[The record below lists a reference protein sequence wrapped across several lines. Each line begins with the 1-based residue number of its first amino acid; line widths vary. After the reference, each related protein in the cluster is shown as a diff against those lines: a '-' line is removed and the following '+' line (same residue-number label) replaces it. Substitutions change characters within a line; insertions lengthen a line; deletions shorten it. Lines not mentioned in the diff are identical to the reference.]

1 MLQNPAQAT
10 SAAWTPP
17 REFDGYRLLW
27 TLSRGRRGTIY
38 LGHDSVLD
46 RPVTAYF
53 IDALDEQAREQM
65 LSEARAA
72 AKLLHPNL
80 LTVYRVGEV
89 EGRLYL
95 IAEYVRGQALSGVAR
110 PMPWRQV
117 LDIALNLASALALAH
132 RRGVLHRG
140 VRPRNIIV
148 PTTHSTEGEV
158 KLLNLGL
165 AGLLDAAELDPPT
178 DPPTSENS
186 VRFNEGEAAIDLKTS
201 VANLAQRFGITPP
214 RDAELIAP
222 VRMPTGNAHLSP
234 RPRESATAFV
244 APEVLEGEPASMGSD
259 VYSLGAVM
267 YELTSARAP
276 GESQED
282 LASLSKIAP
291 LIDPRFAGIIARCLR
306 RNPAERFASAEE
318 LHAALEQLRPGAVS
332 EQLPEGNPYRGLLP
346 FEAEHRSLFFGR
358 RGEIGTLVE
367 RLRTEACVL
376 LAAES
381 GVGKSSLCR
390 AGVLPLVSEGAL
402 GGRRVYK
409 IAVLVPGQR
418 PLAALTGALANA
430 LRINEAEITEPLRRD
445 PPAFGRVLQQLVA
458 RTLGERGGLLI
469 FIDQMEELVT
479 LASPEESRVVG
490 EALGSLL
497 AKLPG
502 LRLLLTARSDFLGRI
517 ATVPGIGE
525 SVTRTLYILRPL
537 GPDRIRE
544 AIVGPA
550 HAKGVLF
557 ESQALVSSLVES
569 TANTDGAL
577 PLLQFTL
584 AELWDAREGNCIT
597 ATALSAI
604 GGVTGALARHADH
617 VLGGLPDAQRDAA
630 RRILLALVTL
640 EGTRARRTEAEVVG
654 SDAGARSAL
663 EALVKG
669 RLLVARDTPEGAA
682 YEVAHE
688 ALIKGWDT
696 LRRWLEEYAESRT
709 ARQRLEVAAAE
720 WRRLGRVKEAL
731 WGGRQLA
738 EAAILDAADIGPR
751 EAEFLSASRQRAQ
764 LGKHLRTAVLLAV
777 PLTLL
782 FFYGAVQY
790 MAQKELHRRVAAY
803 LAQGLQQLTDARHR
817 NAEVEQLRH
826 DAFKAFDT
834 YHTTEGEVLW
844 QQVLSESLETDRVY
858 SRASQTFEA
867 ALTADGTSNEARAM
881 LADALLERALWA
893 QRDNRTGQLD
903 DLLQRLALYD
913 RSGER
918 RQRFSAPGKVRLLS
932 TPTGAQVTMARYEHD
947 ARGRMTTAPVRGLG
961 TTPTAELE
969 LPAGS
974 YLFTLQLPGYAAVRY
989 PVLVTRGRE
998 YKLEVPLL
1006 AAAAVPPGFVYI
1018 PTGRFEF
1025 GTSGDEALRKTFLST
1040 VPIHEVSLGSY
1051 LIARHET
1058 TYGEWIEY
1066 LKSLPPAERARVNTK
1081 VSKGNWS
1088 GAVELKELPDNSW
1101 QLTLQP
1107 ATQSY
1112 TAKIG
1117 EKISY
1122 NGRKLRRDQDWLQ
1135 LPVGGVTFDDAAAY
1149 AAWLRQSG
1157 KIPGARLCDEMEWER
1172 AARGADAR
1180 EWAHGDDLLPTDANH
1195 DETYGKDLNAMGPDE
1210 VGSYPASRSPFG
1222 VDDLVGN
1229 VFEWTQSRL
1238 TKDELVVRGG
1248 GYFFSAIAQRSTNRN
1263 PFDRTFR
1270 DPGVGFR
1277 LCATPAAAP
1286 LP

>member
-1 MLQNPAQAT
+1 MLENSAQAT
-10 SAAWTPP
+10 STAWIPP

-27 TLSRGRRGTIY
+27 TMSRGRRGTVY

-46 RPVTAYF
+46 RPVIAYF
-53 IDALDEQAREQM
+53 IDALDEAAREQM

-80 LTVYRVGEV
+80 VTVYRVGEV
-89 EGRLYL
+89 DGRLYL
-95 IAEYVRGQALSGVAR
+95 IAEYVRGQALSVLPR
-110 PMPWRQV
+110 PVPWRQV

-132 RRGVLHRG
+132 RRGVLHRA

-148 PTTHSTEGEV
+148 PGANASEGEV

-178 DPPTSENS
+178 DPPVGESS
-186 VRFNEGEAAIDLKTS
+186 ARFKDGEAAIDLKSS

-214 RDAELIAP
+214 RDVELIAP
-222 VRMPTGNAHLSP
+222 VRMPTAQAHSTP
-234 RPRESATAFV
+234 RLRESTASFV
-244 APEVLEGEPASMGSD
+244 APEVQRGEPATMSSD

-267 YELTSARAP
+267 YNLLSARPAS
-276 GESQED
+276 ESDED
-282 LASLSKIAP
+282 LASLSKVAP
-291 LIDPRFAGIIARCLR
+291 LTEPRLAAIIARCLR
-306 RNPAERFASAEE
+306 QDPAERFASAEE
-318 LHAALEQLRPGAVS
+318 LHGALEQLRPGAAS
-332 EQLPEGNPYRGLLP
+332 ERLPDGNPYRGLLP
-346 FEAEHRSLFFGR
+346 FEAEHRALFFGR

-402 GGRRVYK
+402 GGRRAYRV
-409 IAVLVPGQR
+409 AVLVPGQR
-418 PLAALTGALANA
+418 PLAALTGALAHA
-430 LRINEAEITEPLRRD
+430 LRTSETELSEPLRRD
-445 PPAFGRVLQQLVA
+445 PPGFGRVLQQLVG

-479 LASPEESRVVG
+479 LATPEEARLVG

-502 LRLLLTARSDFLGRI
+502 VRLLLTARSDFLGRI
-517 ATVPGIGE
+517 ATLPGIGE
-525 SVTRTLYILRPL
+525 AVTRTLYILRPL

-557 ESQALVSSLVES
+557 ESQALVNSLVES

-584 AELWDAREGNCIT
+584 AELWEAREGNCIT

-617 VLGGLPDAQRDAA
+617 VLGGLPYDRRDAA

-654 SDAGARSAL
+654 SDADARAAL

-696 LRRWLEEYAESRT
+696 LRRWLEEFAESRA
-709 ARQRLEVAAAE
+709 ARQRLESAAAE
-720 WRRLGRVKEAL
+720 WRRLGRAKEAL

-738 EAAILDAADIGPR
+738 DAAILDAADIGPR
-751 EAEFLSASRQRAQ
+751 EAEFLSASKQRAQ
-764 LGKHLRTAVLLAV
+764 RGKHLRSAALLAV

-790 MAQKELHRRVAAY
+790 MAHQELRRRVAAY
-803 LAQGLQQLTDARHR
+803 LAQGAQQLSEARRR
-817 NAEVEQLRH
+817 NTEIEQLRH
-826 DAFKAFDT
+826 DAFKAFDS
-834 YHTTEGEVLW
+834 YRAADGEALW
-844 QQVLSESLETDRVY
+844 QQVLTESTESDRAY

-867 ALTADGTSNEARAM
+867 ALTADSSSAEARAM

-893 QRDNRTGQLD
+893 QRDNRTAQLD

-913 RSGER
+913 KSGER
-918 RQRFSAPGKVRLLS
+918 RQRWSAPGKVRILS
-932 TPTGAQVTMARYEHD
+932 VPQGAQVMVARYEHD
-947 ARGRMTTAPVRGLG
+947 ARGRTVTAPARSLG
-961 TTPTAELE
+961 VTPTAELE
-969 LPAGS
+969 LPPGS
-974 YLFTLQLPGYAAVRY
+974 YLFTLQLSGYPEVRY
-989 PVLVTRGRE
+989 PLVIARGSQH
-998 YKLEVPLL
+998 KIEVPLL
-1006 AAAAVPPGFVYI
+1006 TAAVIPDGFVYI
-1018 PTGRFEF
+1018 PPGRFQF

-1040 VPIHEVSLGSY
+1040 VPIHEVTLGGY
-1051 LIARHET
+1051 LIARTET
-1058 TYGEWIEY
+1058 TYGQWIEY
-1066 LKSLPPAERARVNTK
+1066 LKSLPPAERARINTK
-1081 VSKGNWS
+1081 VGKGSLS
-1088 GAVELKELPDNSW
+1088 GAVELTELPGDSW
-1101 QLTLQP
+1101 QLMLQP
-1107 ATQSY
+1107 ASQAFI
-1112 TAKIG
+1112 AKMG
-1117 EKISY
+1117 EKIVYSS
-1122 NGRKLRRDQDWLQ
+1122 RKARREQDWLR
-1135 LPVGGVTFDDAAAY
+1135 LPVGGVTFDDALAY

-1157 KIPGARLCDEMEWER
+1157 KLPGARLCDEMEWER
-1172 AARGADAR
+1172 AARGADSR
-1180 EWAHGDDLLPTDANH
+1180 EWAHGDELLPADANH
-1195 DETYGKDLNAMGPDE
+1195 DETYGKDLQAMGPDE

-1222 VDDLVGN
+1222 VDDLIGN
-1229 VFEWTQSRL
+1229 VFEWTLSRL
-1238 TKDELVVRGG
+1238 SMGEPVVRGG

-1270 DPGVGFR
+1270 DPGVGVR
-1277 LCATPAAAP
+1277 ICATIPN
-1286 LP
+1286 